1 MNRLS
6 TALYTTFKPVV
17 SGKEWLGADGRD
29 EYDFNARRQ
38 YPHLGRFTTPAPHAE
53 SCHDISPYAYCAGNP
68 IMFIDP
74 TGKKIITKAS
84 NGIYGRIQVNNDL
97 SRYNMST

>member
-6 TALYTTFKPVV
+6 TALDTTFKPLV

-29 EYDFNARRQ
+29 EYDFHARRQ
-38 YPHLGRFTTPAPHAE
+38 YPHLGIFTTPDPHAE

-74 TGKKIITKAS
+74 TGKK
-84 NGIYGRIQVNNDL
+84 D
-97 SRYNMST
+97 YN